1 MDQTGGII
9 GLAPWLKTPPGQYL
23 LAWEQAQLDPRVAD
37 IFGFH
42 AVQLGLPAL
51 DGLRANRM
59 PHRWVA
65 EGPMD
70 TAQGAQ
76 VPHVWVASEGSG
88 SAGEMTPVPVAL
100 RCDFDALPFDSQS
113 LDLIVLPH
121 TLEQSRDPHLT
132 LSEVER
138 VLRPE
143 GRAVILGFN
152 TSSLWGLRHRLGRI
166 AQAVGGR
173 GPLFLP
179 QPQGF
184 IGYWRLRDW
193 LRLLS
198 FEVEA
203 GRFGCHGLPFNS
215 PRALARFAWIDAAGE
230 RWWPV
235 FGAVYLVVAVKRV
248 RGMRL
253 VGLAR
258 TQRQPAK
265 GAAAALTQR
274 HGGTTS
280 TTTSH
285 EH

>member
-1 MDQTGGII
+1 MDQVGGII
-9 GLAPWLKTPPGQYL
+9 GLAPWLKTPPGRYL
-23 LAWEQAQLDPRVAD
+23 LAWEQTQLDQRVAD

-42 AVQLGLPAL
+42 AVQLGLPELDAL
-51 DGLRANRM
+51 QANRM
-59 PHRWVA
+59 PHRWVVAGPVESMPSA
-65 EGPMD
+65 E
-70 TAQGAQ
+70 
-76 VPHVWVASEGSG
+76 VPFGDPADLP
-88 SAGEMTPVPVAL
+88 SAAPRAVTL
-100 RCDFDALPFDSQS
+100 YSDFDALPFDSQS
-113 LDLIVLPH
+113 LDLVVLPH
-121 TLEQSRDPHLT
+121 TLELSRDPHLA
-132 LSEVER
+132 LREVER

-152 TSSLWGLRHRLGRI
+152 PGSLWGLRQRMGRLHQGL
-166 AQAVGGR
+166 GGK

-179 QPQGF
+179 RTNGF

-203 GRFGCHGLPFNS
+203 GRFGCYGPPFKS
-215 PRALARFAWIDAAGE
+215 QRWLSRFDWMEPWGE

-235 FGAVYLVVAVKRV
+235 LGAVYLVVAVKRV

-258 TQRQPAK
+258 KQRAPA
-265 GAAAALTQR
+265 ASASPVVSHR
-274 HGGTTS
+274 NHTS
-280 TTTSH
+280 SSNRH